1 LFLKRIFSD
10 AAQRAYPIVGDVFPL
25 CARRYAAVGIA
36 FFRIVHVPAHGTFVF
51 IHNYAPQ
58 IALYRIFADRSAVC
72 LYYINIFEDRQIK
85 SMLPSAGAAGSIK
98 NNAVRRISAAG
109 CVPTDCILSCK
120 NKNYEVNS
128 YPMNP
133 TIYEVAKRAG
143 VSTATVSHVFNNTR
157 YVSDDL
163 RSKVAMAVRELNYK
177 PNVAARRLR
186 GGASKSLGLIV
197 PDCTNTFF
205 AEIARAVDR
214 VCFSLGYNIILCNTD
229 NNAAQQSYYIDM
241 LISKQ
246 VDGVIFISSNGAG
259 GDIRKCE
266 TASVPAVIVDR
277 DVHHGSADN
286 IIVNNE
292 KGGYD
297 AASYLIGLGF
307 TKIGCITGPE
317 GISSSMQ
324 RMAGFKRALEE
335 NDIAFDEKFV
345 YGGDFHY
352 SGGRDAFL
360 HLHLLS
366 EMPQAVFA
374 CNDMMAIGFIHTAAA
389 YGVRVPDDISVIGFD
404 NTELSAVV
412 SPTLTTIAQPIEEIA
427 EIATERLLQ
436 KVENSSRD
444 VKKIILEPHLIIRE
458 SCKRIF

>member
-1 LFLKRIFSD
+1 M
-10 AAQRAYPIVGDVFPL
+10 
-25 CARRYAAVGIA
+25 
-36 FFRIVHVPAHGTFVF
+36 
-51 IHNYAPQ
+51 
-58 IALYRIFADRSAVC
+58 
-72 LYYINIFEDRQIK
+72 K
-85 SMLPSAGAAGSIK
+85 SMLSSAGAAGSIK
-98 NNAVRRISAAG
+98 NNAAWRMPVAG